1 MEPTMEV
8 DVEMENEAKQL
19 RGVVQIDEGKIR
31 AHLDKTVRATVEETL
46 KALLD
51 AEADHLCGAR
61 RYERSDGRKDT
72 RADSCDRKPKT
83 KAGEVTPQVPKLRKL
98 PFETAIIERYRRRE
112 TSVEEALIEMYL
124 AGVSVRRVED
134 ITQALWGTWVSAST
148 VSELNQRIY
157 KQIEEWRQQPLGGGR
172 LPVCLPG
179 WLVAEVQLGRPGEVH
194 QRSGG
199 DRRVPER
206 LPSDPGGQRRLEG
219 GQGELDG
226 VAAGVEGPRPE
237 GRRAVRLGQVLQG
250 EFAFHIG
257 HARQRL
263 HAYSLRHKAP
273 QKLRQVIP
281 QTTPKG
287 GTSPGSPVK

>member
-157 KQIEEWRQQPLGGGR
+157 KQIEEWRQQPLGG
-172 LPVCLPG
+172 
-179 WLVAEVQLGRPGEVH
+179 A
-194 QRSGG
+194 
-199 DRRVPER
+199 
-206 LPSDPGGQRRLEG
+206 
-219 GQGELDG
+219 
-226 VAAGVEGPRPE
+226 
-237 GRRAVRLGQVLQG
+237 
-250 EFAFHIG
+250 
-257 HARQRL
+257 
-263 HAYSLRHKAP
+263 
-273 QKLRQVIP
+273 
-281 QTTPKG
+281 
-287 GTSPGSPVK
+287 TSRMSSWMACG